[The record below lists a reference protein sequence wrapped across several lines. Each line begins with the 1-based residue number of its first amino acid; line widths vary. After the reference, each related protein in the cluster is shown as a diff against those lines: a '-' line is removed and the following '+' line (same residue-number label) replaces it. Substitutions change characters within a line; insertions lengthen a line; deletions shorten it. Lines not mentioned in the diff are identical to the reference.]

1 MHVYM
6 YVYYVHFIVVC
17 FDVYDMN
24 ADGYISREEMF
35 HLLKNSILK
44 VQRLPVSLYMHA
56 QPILTCTLKNK
67 CF

>member
-1 MHVYM
+1 MHVY
-6 YVYYVHFIVVC
+6 VYVHFIVVC

-44 VQRLPVSLYMHA
+44 VQRLYQYYYTCMHA
-56 QPILTCTLKNK
+56 LPILTFKNK